1 MEDWQ
6 GLFVRWTTLAEEVS
20 PASMLLCGIRTHDPR
35 FRATEG
41 LRAINVTVTV
51 INAVFIKMH
60 ILILSFHP
68 HQCLT
73 DCLLSSRVPSKS

>member
-51 INAVFIKMH
+51 INTVFIKMH

-68 HQCLT
+68 HQCLF
-73 DCLLSSRVPSKS
+73 SSRVPSKS